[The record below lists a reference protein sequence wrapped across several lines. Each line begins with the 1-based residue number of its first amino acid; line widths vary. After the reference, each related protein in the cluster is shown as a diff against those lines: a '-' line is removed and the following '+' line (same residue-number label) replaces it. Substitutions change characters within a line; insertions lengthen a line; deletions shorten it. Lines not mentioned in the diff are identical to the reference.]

1 RQRTAGTAARSSLAA
16 VLAAVAVVTSA
27 CSDSPAPA
35 ASTPA
40 ASAPAGDDQ
49 YGPLPS
55 FLPTSSLRPDSVLTG
70 TARSPA
76 VTSEGDGVR
85 VVTGAGSVLATVI
98 GPRVP
103 REGIPHPPETTM
115 CTWTVTFAHANGHIR
130 IDLRDFAVIDEQGH
144 LTRPYLAA
152 GAPHPPTS
160 ITSARVVRFALTARM
175 RVGEGVLQWA
185 PNGRLVASWDFVAE
199 TD

>member
-1 RQRTAGTAARSSLAA
+1 M
-16 VLAAVAVVTSA
+16 LAAVAVVASA
-27 CSDSPAPA
+27 CSDPPAPA
-35 ASTPA
+35 ASTPV
-40 ASAPAGDDQ
+40 ASTPARDDQ

-76 VTSEGDGVR
+76 VTSEGDGVQ
-85 VVTGAGSVLATVI
+85 VITPTGSVLATVV

-103 REGIPHPPETTM
+103 REGMPHPPETTL
-115 CTWTVTFAHANGHIR
+115 CTWTVTLSHARGHLR
-130 IDLRDFAVIDEQGH
+130 IDVHDFAAIDEQGH

-152 GAPHPPTS
+152 GTPQPAAS
-160 ITSARVVRFALTARM
+160 ITAGAVARFALSARM
-175 RVGEGVLQWA
+175 RVGEGVMQWA
-185 PNGRLVASWDFVAE
+185 PNGRLVASWDYVAE